1 MKNRLIIVL
10 LTFLG
15 CFLSRLVFVNSNV
28 FFFDGDEAIVALMG
42 LDVLQGNFPLYFYG
56 QNYGL
61 SIIEAL
67 LVSIGVL
74 IFGTTMLAVKIPMLL
89 LWSSGVSLMALTLFR
104 LAKENKAITLLFIA
118 VLILSPTWLVW
129 SMKARG
135 GYLTSFFFVSLVLFL
150 LVQFHRKGSLPAWIG
165 VGISIALIYEA
176 QPIWLPCLLPII
188 GYYIWMQEG
197 GFAKKAKS
205 VGVFAVSAGIP
216 LAVFAFIKSSIES
229 AYIKPEPNIEKRLAL
244 VGEIPE
250 LLLKNLGGNY
260 FLSTNYEPNNQ
271 SYATIF
277 IVVFLAIAAISIYG
291 LVKSKKP
298 SLSNALALATLF
310 SFSGFLVK
318 SEPRYLLPFFGFAL
332 FTIASVYHETSNQNL
347 RKGIIS
353 SAVILCLMGLAAL
366 PKFNKYSFV
375 NMSLTKVDKQIKND
389 EASMTKLLRKFK
401 SEGVKYVYTTNEF
414 LQYQLNFMSDG
425 ELLAIGRKD
434 RCRTPKNIET
444 IMAAY
449 PEHAEEFAIIGYNF
463 RYGYTGK
470 MSLIDNKIFYIIRP
484 NKATLE
490 QVGFFK

>member
-1 MKNRLIIVL
+1 
-10 LTFLG
+10 
-15 CFLSRLVFVNSNV
+15 
-28 FFFDGDEAIVALMG
+28 
-42 LDVLQGNFPLYFYG
+42 
-56 QNYGL
+56 
-61 SIIEAL
+61 
-67 LVSIGVL
+67 
-74 IFGTTMLAVKIPMLL
+74 
-89 LWSSGVSLMALTLFR
+89 
-104 LAKENKAITLLFIA
+104 
-118 VLILSPTWLVW
+118 
-129 SMKARG
+129 
-135 GYLTSFFFVSLVLFL
+135 
-150 LVQFHRKGSLPAWIG
+150 
-165 VGISIALIYEA
+165 
-176 QPIWLPCLLPII
+176 
-188 GYYIWMQEG
+188 MQEG

>member
-42 LDVLQGNFPLYFYG
+42 LDVLDGNFPLYFYG

-188 GYYIWMQEG
+188 GYYQT
-197 GFAKKAKS
+197 
-205 VGVFAVSAGIP
+205 
-216 LAVFAFIKSSIES
+216 
-229 AYIKPEPNIEKRLAL
+229 
-244 VGEIPE
+244 
-250 LLLKNLGGNY
+250 
-260 FLSTNYEPNNQ
+260 LSTTAVIFFYLHKAPAHFRG
-271 SYATIF
+271 ATNI
-277 IVVFLAIAAISIYG
+277 IPKLH
-291 LVKSKKP
+291 
-298 SLSNALALATLF
+298 
-310 SFSGFLVK
+310 
-318 SEPRYLLPFFGFAL
+318 PRHYK
-332 FTIASVYHETSNQNL
+332 T
-347 RKGIIS
+347 
-353 SAVILCLMGLAAL
+353 SAVTSELAAKAIRQS
-366 PKFNKYSFV
+366 PGSCGF
-375 NMSLTKVDKQIKND
+375 SLV
-389 EASMTKLLRKFK
+389 LR
-401 SEGVKYVYTTNEF
+401 
-414 LQYQLNFMSDG
+414 
-425 ELLAIGRKD
+425 
-434 RCRTPKNIET
+434 
-444 IMAAY
+444 
-449 PEHAEEFAIIGYNF
+449 
-463 RYGYTGK
+463 
-470 MSLIDNKIFYIIRP
+470 
-484 NKATLE
+484 
-490 QVGFFK
+490 